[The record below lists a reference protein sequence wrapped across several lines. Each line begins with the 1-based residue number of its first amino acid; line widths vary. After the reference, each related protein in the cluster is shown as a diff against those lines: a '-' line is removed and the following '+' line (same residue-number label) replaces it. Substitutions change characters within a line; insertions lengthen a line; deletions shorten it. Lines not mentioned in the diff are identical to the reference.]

1 MADAGRVA
9 RIWIKRAHRG
19 KMDPAER
26 ATLVASRGLAGNANQ
41 GGHRQVTF
49 VSEEHW
55 RELTAHLD
63 SPDPIAR
70 RANVL
75 LTGIDLH
82 DSRGKTL
89 RIAGCRIRIHG
100 ETRPCERMDEACEGL
115 RSALSAPWGG
125 GAYGEVLDDGKIA
138 VGDSVAW
145 E

>member
-1 MADAGRVA
+1 
-9 RIWIKRAHRG
+9 
-19 KMDPAER
+19 MDPAER

-49 VSEEHW
+49 LSEEHW
-55 RELTAHLD
+55 GELTAHLD